1 MKLQIVQNR
10 YLDTVL
16 SNPASTYPRKRELV
30 GKWITV
36 DSKLTWQWNIKRS
49 W

>member
-1 MKLQIVQNR
+1 MKSQIVQNG

-16 SNPASTYPRKRELV
+16 SNPASTYPRKRELA

-36 DSKLTWQWNIKRS
+36 GGKLTWQWNIKRS
-49 W
+49 